1 MNNFIEYHKDKPIPV
16 DLPNDEKIDVFITDK
31 MVMDDYSKEY
41 YLNILIK
48 DRNKHNKL
56 TDKMV
61 EHYVYNHIKN
71 YLKLFSIE
79 GDIYVKFNY
88 L

>member
-1 MNNFIEYHKDKPIPV
+1 MNNFIEYHRDKPISV
-16 DLPNDEKIDVFITDK
+16 ELPTEEKMDVFIMDK

>member
-1 MNNFIEYHKDKPIPV
+1 MNNFIEYHRDKPIPV
-16 DLPNDEKIDVFITDK
+16 DLPNDEKIDVFIMDK

-56 TDKMV
+56 TNKMV